1 LEKKF
6 MGSNRKYTLRRQQA
20 LDAYAKA
27 EREAFAECQA
37 SPRPWDFK
45 SPAVLAYFET
55 EKSAW
60 EACSHILNEHEEG
73 QQ

>member
-1 LEKKF
+1 VERNI
-6 MGSNRKYTLRRQQA
+6 MSSNREYTPRQQHA

-27 EREAFAECQA
+27 EREAFAVCQA
-37 SPRPWDFK
+37 STRPWDFT

-60 EACSHILNEHEEG
+60 EACSRILNEHEEG
-73 QQ
+73 